1 MKKKIQK
8 IKKDK
13 KYEKPQ
19 LVLKDASESEK
30 ESEEEEIVQPLVV
43 PLEEYQIE
51 NETKEL
57 VVVKESKAV
66 TANAEGDDNA
76 VENADE
82 QGKAEPAQISKLLR
96 FA

>member
-1 MKKKIQK
+1 M
-8 IKKDK
+8 
-13 KYEKPQ
+13 
-19 LVLKDASESEK
+19 
-30 ESEEEEIVQPLVV
+30 

-66 TANAEGDDNA
+66 TANAEKDDGA
-76 VENADE
+76 VKNADE

-96 FA
+96 FAQWFK